1 MTIFEVEVLRCKEMA
16 IILKQTRI
24 ENARKGGPKWSILGF
39 WSSDELA
46 SDLDVAD
53 MVSFFAEIRIRNAG

>member
-1 MTIFEVEVLRCKEMA
+1 MQRNGNY
-16 IILKQTRI
+16 I
-24 ENARKGGPKWSILGF
+24 EANSRKGGPKWSILGF

-53 MVSFFAEIRIRNAG
+53 MVSFFAEIRIRNAV